1 MPLPVAVDLAKDRLM
16 PPSEPRDDELH
27 DGIVKFYI
35 EEKGWGAIASDAL
48 PLGRDAWVHF
58 SMIDMPGYRS
68 LQQGQV
74 VRFAFK
80 QAKQESFDYVAT
92 YVRVR

>member
-1 MPLPVAVDLAKDRLM
+1 LPIAADFAKDRFM
-16 PPSEPRDDELH
+16 PPSEPSDVELH
-27 DGIVKFYI
+27 DGTVKFYI

-68 LQQGQV
+68 LQQGQA
-74 VRFAFK
+74 VRFAFE
-80 QAKQESFDYVAT
+80 QAKQDSFDYVAT